1 MGSITE
7 DIRIRAG
14 RIKLLLLD
22 VDGVLTDGRIY
33 LGPRGEELKAFHV
46 RDGSALVRLLRA
58 GLAVALISGRRSKAV
73 LRRGRELGIG
83 EIHQGVKDKA
93 AVLAQLLQGYSCG
106 PEEAAYVGD
115 DLPDLEIMREVGL
128 SVAVADAH
136 PQLQEAA
143 DYVTEKRGGEGAVME
158 IAELI
163 LDNLNE

>member
-1 MGSITE
+1 MTE

-14 RIKLLLLD
+14 RVKLLLLD

-58 GLAVALISGRRSKAV
+58 GLAVALISGRRSEAV
-73 LRRGRELGIG
+73 QHRGRELGIG
-83 EIHQGVKDKA
+83 EIHQGVENKA
-93 AVLAQLLQGYSCG
+93 AVLAELLERHCCR
-106 PEEAAYVGD
+106 EEETAYVGD
-115 DLPDLEIMREVGL
+115 DLADLEVMRKVGL

-136 PQLQEAA
+136 PALRAAA
-143 DYVTEKRGGEGAVME
+143 DYVTNNRGGEGAVME

-163 LDNLNE
+163 LQSRKG